1 MNEIV
6 QVRMQNWAS
15 IIKARQDSGQT
26 TKDWCSENDVSIN
39 SYYYWLRRLRKAA
52 LDIHAETEQ
61 DKPCFVKVSDQVP
74 VTSSGIALRIRRRNT
89 VIEVSNDAS
98 DRILSLLKDAIM
110 PC

>member
-26 TKDWCSENDVSIN
+26 IKDWCSENDVSIN
-39 SYYYWLRRLRKAA
+39 AYYYWLRRLRKAA
-52 LDIHAETEQ
+52 LDIHSEAEQ
-61 DKPCFVKVSDQVP
+61 DKPCFVKVPAQAP
-74 VTSSGIALRIRRRNT
+74 ETSSGIAMRIRSRNT
-89 VIEVSNDAS
+89 IIEVSNDAS
-98 DRILSLLKDAIM
+98 DRILSFLKDAIL

>member
-1 MNEIV
+1 M
-6 QVRMQNWAS
+6 
-15 IIKARQDSGQT
+15 
-26 TKDWCSENDVSIN
+26 VSIPGMPVSCSRN
-39 SYYYWLRRLRKAA
+39 RGSLFPGMPVSKVPDTGVTETGILN
-52 LDIHAETEQ
+52 AETEQ